1 VTHTAGHKRLVLL
14 VLVVMGCLAVF
25 ALARW
30 MAAQPHVELSWD
42 HAADGHG
49 AIAPPS
55 AAELEATLNA
65 HVVALLGTDGRPVP
79 WPVDAAADS
88 LRWVTSD
95 DTRRQTAAAWAAAN
109 AALAH
114 GEVVFDLEGGQQVTA
129 RAVPRGY
136 AHLGLGFWLLAS
148 YALVL
153 WLVGGLVVLLRPQW
167 RNGVYLVM
175 ALAQSAQLAAAA
187 VAAVPA
193 LAPPGPMADWGVTLS
208 TSMELITCA
217 ALLHAAAVYPRAL
230 PGHRLF
236 VATGWLAT
244 LAWLML
250 TLAGVLPHAWWWT
263 QGLVL
268 VMGAAALA
276 LLTRTLHQ
284 EPHPFVFV
292 MRRIGLL
299 LWATMVLLVLTV
311 ALRQNTQGDPLPLI
325 QATDLVWNVFT
336 ASVILLV
343 PFLAHSGRLMREVPI
358 VVGTTALAVLANLAF
373 VAVFGLGPLTAMV
386 AALLLAV
393 TTYAAIAQW
402 LLHHAAAS
410 RAAATER
417 MFAQLYSVAREV
429 ETRPER
435 AGLRMTELLEH
446 VFEPLEARATTAHG
460 KRSQLS
466 SNGAVLLV
474 PMPGLL
480 AGGDEGAMLA
490 LRGADRGRRLF
501 SPGDTRL
508 ADRIV
513 EQLMRAVAQDRAV
526 ERGRSEERMRIA
538 QDLHDDIG
546 ARLLTLLYKAPSR
559 EMENYVRHTLQDL
572 KTLTRGL
579 AAQSQP
585 LELAAAEWK
594 RDLTD
599 RASLA
604 GCALNWTSTFDREV
618 TLTTVEWSSLTRIVR
633 ELVSNVIAHAKAS
646 QAHIYL
652 RLEEGQLFI
661 SCTDDGQGKDPST
674 WSRGLGV
681 GGIRKRVRLLGGEV
695 QWREHTPQGIVC
707 DVYIPRLAGCIA
719 PPP

>member
-1 VTHTAGHKRLVLL
+1 MTHTHGHKRFVLL
-14 VLVVMGCLAVF
+14 ALVVAGCMAVF
-25 ALARW
+25 VLARW
-30 MAAQPHVELSWD
+30 MAAQPHVNMSWGQ
-42 HAADGHG
+42 AADGHSVV
-49 AIAPPS
+49 ASMPEAAPQ
-55 AAELEATLNA
+55 ATVGA
-65 HVVALLGTDGRPVP
+65 HVVGLQGAEGQVVP
-79 WPVDAAADS
+79 WPADAAAGS
-88 LRWVTSD
+88 LRWVIG
-95 DTRRQTAAAWAAAN
+95 DTARHQATIAWAAAN
-109 AALAH
+109 AALER
-114 GEVVFDLEGGQQVTA
+114 GEVVFELEDGSKASA
-129 RAVPRGY
+129 RATPRGY
-136 AHLGLGFWLLAS
+136 ANLGLGFWLLVS
-148 YALVL
+148 YALLL
-153 WLVGGLVVLLRPQW
+153 WLVGGLVLLLRPQW
-167 RNGVYLVM
+167 RNGVYLIM
-175 ALAQSAQLAAAA
+175 ALAQSAQLALAA

-193 LAPPGPMADWGVTLS
+193 LAPPGLLASWGATLS
-208 TSMELITCA
+208 ASVELITCA
-217 ALLHAAAVYPRAL
+217 ALLHATAVHPRAL

-236 VATGWLAT
+236 VAGGWLAV
-244 LAWLML
+244 LVWLVL
-250 TLAGVLPHAWWWT
+250 TLTDMLPNAWWWT

-268 VMGAAALA
+268 TMGGLALV
-276 LLTRTLHQ
+276 LLTRSLYQ
-284 EPHPFVFV
+284 EPHPFAFV

-299 LWATMVLLVLTV
+299 LWFTMVLLMLTV
-311 ALRQNTQGDPLPLI
+311 ALRQNTLGDPLPLI
-325 QATDLVWNVFT
+325 QATDLVWSVFT

-358 VVGTTALAVLANLAF
+358 VVGTTALAVLANLIF
-373 VAVFGLGPLTAMV
+373 VTVFGLGPLAAMV
-386 AALLLAV
+386 VALLLAV
-393 TTYAAIAQW
+393 TAYAAIAQW

-446 VFEPLEARATTAHG
+446 VFEPLEARATSAHG

-466 SNGAVLLV
+466 GNGAVLLV

-526 ERGRSEERMRIA
+526 ERGRSEERTRIA

-546 ARLLTLLYKAPSR
+546 ARLLTLLYKAPTR

-585 LELAAAEWK
+585 LALAAAEWK

-604 GCALNWTSTFDREV
+604 NCALTWTSAFDREV

-633 ELVSNVIAHAKAS
+633 ELVSNVIAHAKAN

-695 QWREHTPQGIVC
+695 QWREHTPKGIVC
-707 DVYIPRLAGCIA
+707 DVYIPRLTGCIS
-719 PPP
+719 PPA